1 VRVWKFIWLRP
12 LTQAAAVTAF
22 LFFVV
27 WISGSSNAQGLADW
41 VVRSAEVFA
50 GFYLLFVGLAA
61 LAWRKAAPMKNS
73 DETEKS

>member
-1 VRVWKFIWLRP
+1 
-12 LTQAAAVTAF
+12 
-22 LFFVV
+22 
-27 WISGSSNAQGLADW
+27 LADW